1 MFHDP
6 GHSMR
11 RLLMLCALLL
21 CSFAVSA
28 GNGPS
33 AARKQ
38 IESALYVTGTIDITP
53 AGDVVTHTLDLP
65 EKLPKGIVDMAA
77 RLLPQWKFEPI
88 ALQGKAIS
96 RSKMNLLFVG
106 KKLDNGNYSVEL
118 RSAAFSGID
127 PEESVAIDPRGQKKP
142 IYPIGL
148 VDAGISGTVFL
159 SLKIGRDGKVINVDA
174 SHVNLHVIGSE
185 SQMNQ
190 WRKALARSSIAVAR
204 QWTFVP
210 PKSGPAADKPYW
222 LGTLPFDYLIE
233 GHELPAY
240 GKWRTY
246 VAGPKALIPWESEK
260 LIAEG
265 STDALTANTFHMA
278 GSGRRLLTPLAGG

>member
-1 MFHDP
+1 
-6 GHSMR
+6 MR
-11 RLLMLCALLL
+11 RLLILCLLL
-21 CSFAVSA
+21 VCSFAVSA
-28 GNGPS
+28 GNGPG
-33 AARKQ
+33 AVRKQ

-53 AGDVVTHTLDLP
+53 AGDVVAHTLDLP

-77 RLLPQWKFEPI
+77 RLLPQWKFEPVV
-88 ALQGKAIS
+88 LQDKAIS
-96 RSKMNLLFVG
+96 RSKMYLLFVG
-106 KKLDNGNYSVEL
+106 RKLDDGNYSVEL
-118 RSAAFSGID
+118 RSATFSGIN
-127 PEESVAIDPRGQKKP
+127 PEESVAIDSRGQKKP

-174 SHVNLHVIGSE
+174 SHVNLRAIGSE

-190 WRKALARSSIAVAR
+190 WRKALARNSIAVAR

-233 GHELPAY
+233 GQELPAY

-246 VAGPKALIPWESEK
+246 VAGPKALIPWENET

-265 STDALTANTFHMA
+265 STDALTPNTLHTA

>member
-1 MFHDP
+1 
-6 GHSMR
+6 MR
-11 RLLMLCALLL
+11 RLLMLCALLV
-21 CSFAVSA
+21 CSFAVYA
-28 GNGPS
+28 EKAPD
-33 AARKQ
+33 AVQKQ
-38 IESALYVTGTIDITP
+38 VESALYVTGTIDITP
-53 AGDVVTHTLDLP
+53 AGDVVAHTLDLP

-106 KKLDNGNYSVEL
+106 KKLDEGKYSVEL
-118 RSAAFSGID
+118 RSATFSGD
-127 PEESVAIDPRGQKKP
+127 SPEASVGLAPKGRRLPD
-142 IYPIGL
+142 YPVGFAN
-148 VDAGISGTVFL
+148 AGISGTVFL
-159 SLKIGRDGKVINVDA
+159 MVKIGRDGKVINVDA
-174 SHVNLHVIGSE
+174 SHVNLRAIGSE

-190 WRKALARSSIAVAR
+190 WRKALARNSIAVAR

-222 LGTLPFDYLIE
+222 LGTLPFDFYIE
-233 GHELPAY
+233 GQEPPAY

-246 VAGPKALIPWESEK
+246 VAGPKALIPWENEK

-265 STDALTANTFHMA
+265 STDALTPNTFHTA

>member
-1 MFHDP
+1 
-6 GHSMR
+6 MR
-11 RLLMLCALLL
+11 RLLMFCTLLL

-28 GNGPS
+28 AGP
-33 AARKQ
+33 AAVRKQ
-38 IESALYVTGTIDITP
+38 VESALYVTGTIDITP
-53 AGDVVTHTLDLP
+53 AGDVVAHTLDQP

-77 RLLPQWKFEPI
+77 RLLPQWKFEPV
-88 ALQGKAIS
+88 ALQDKAIS

-106 KKLDNGNYSVEL
+106 KKLDDGNYSVEL
-118 RSAAFSGID
+118 RSATFSGTN
-127 PEESVAIDPRGQKKP
+127 PEESVAIDPKGQKKP

-159 SLKIGRDGKVINVDA
+159 TLKIGRDGKVINVDA

-190 WRKALARSSIAVAR
+190 WRKALARNSIAAAR

-210 PKSGPAADKPYW
+210 PKSGSAADKPYW
-222 LGTLPFDYLIE
+222 LGTLPIDYFIE
-233 GHELPAY
+233 GQEPPAY

-246 VAGPKALIPWESEK
+246 VAGPKALIPWENET

-265 STDALTANTFHMA
+265 NTDALTPNTFHTT

>member
-1 MFHDP
+1 
-6 GHSMR
+6 MR
-11 RLLMLCALLL
+11 RLLILCLLL
-21 CSFAVSA
+21 VCSSVVSA
-28 GNGPS
+28 GNGPG
-33 AARKQ
+33 AVRKQ
-38 IESALYVTGTIDITP
+38 VESALYVTGTIDITP
-53 AGDVVTHTLDLP
+53 AGDVVAHTLDQQ

-77 RLLPQWKFEPI
+77 RLLPQWKFEPV
-88 ALQGKAIS
+88 ALQDKAIS
-96 RSKMNLLFVG
+96 RSKMSLLFVG
-106 KKLDNGNYSVEL
+106 RKLDDGNYSVEL
-118 RSAAFSGID
+118 RSAAFSGTN

-159 SLKIGRDGKVINVDA
+159 IVKIGRDGKVINVDA
-174 SHVNLHVIGSE
+174 SHVNLHVIGSA

-190 WRKALARSSIAVAR
+190 WRKALARNSIAVAR

-222 LGTLPFDYLIE
+222 LGTLPFDFYIE
-233 GHELPAY
+233 GQEPPAY

-246 VAGPKALIPWESEK
+246 VAGPKALIPWENEK

-265 STDALTANTFHMA
+265 STDALTPNTFHTA